1 MGSSTAPDQTRTSS
15 SSSSNSSTQTPY
27 QQPYY
32 QQQLGQAD
40 NLYRTGLPEYYGG
53 PTVAGMTPAQM
64 ESMNLAS
71 NWVTG
76 GAQDMMG
83 NMSNNYNDMMSGRVN
98 TGEGSPYGDMMNT
111 YRSQAMDS
119 ANQMMQGV
127 RSNQVMMGQP
137 GGSSRGDLLNNQVI
151 DEANKQVT
159 NAGAQMYN
167 NAYNQAQNTRNNAL
181 GQYSNIMNMPLGM
194 SASLYN
200 QVGLPQQQL
209 NQNIMND
216 AKQRYDYN
224 SQLPWQNLQRYQQMI
239 NGNMGS
245 TSSSSSGG
253 GSTQTV
259 PGQTTSGWDTVQK
272 IAGIGTQLMGIPGGG
287 LISGLLGGMGGGNSG
302 GGYAPVPSAPSQPYW
317 T

>member
-1 MGSSTAPDQTRTSS
+1 MGSSTAPDQTRTSTS
-15 SSSSNSSTQTPY
+15 SSSSSSTQTPY

-40 NLYRTGLPEYYGG
+40 NLYNMGMPEYYRG

-76 GAQDMMG
+76 GAQDMMS
-83 NMSNNYNDMMSGRVN
+83 NMNGWYGDMMSGRVN
-98 TGEGSPYGDMMNT
+98 TGEGSPYGDMANV
-111 YRSQAMDS
+111 YQQQASDR
-119 ANQMMQGV
+119 AKDMMQGL
-127 RSNQVMMGQP
+127 RSSQVMMGQP

-151 DEANKQVT
+151 DEANKNVSQ
-159 NAGAQMYN
+159 NMASMYS

-194 SASLYN
+194 SAALYN
-200 QVGLPQQQL
+200 QVGIPQQQL

-239 NGNMGS
+239 AGNMGG

-253 GSTQTV
+253 SSTQTV
-259 PGQTTSGWDTVQK
+259 PGQTTNPMDTIGK
-272 IAGIGTQLMGIPGGG
+272 IAGIGATIMGIPGGG
-287 LISGLLGGMGGGNSG
+287 MISGLLGGMGGSNSG

>member
-15 SSSSNSSTQTPY
+15 SSSSSSSTQTPY

-40 NLYRTGLPEYYGG
+40 NLYNIGMPEHYRG

-76 GAQDMMG
+76 GAQDMMSQMAG
-83 NMSNNYNDMMSGRVN
+83 NYNDMMSGRVN

-127 RSNQVMMGQP
+127 RSNQVMSGQP

-181 GQYSNIMNMPLGM
+181 GQYGNIMNMPLGM
-194 SASLYN
+194 SAALYN

-216 AKQRYDYN
+216 ARQRYDHN

-239 NGNMGS
+239 NGNMGG

-253 GSTQTV
+253 SSTRTI
-259 PGQTTSGWDTVQK
+259 PGQTTNSMDTIGQ
-272 IAGIGTQLMGIPGGG
+272 IAGIGATLMGIPGGG
-287 LISGLLGGMGGGNSG
+287 FLQGLLGGNSTSSG

>member
-15 SSSSNSSTQTPY
+15 SSSSSSSTQTPY

-40 NLYRTGLPEYYGG
+40 NLYNMGMPEYYRGA
-53 PTVAGMTPAQM
+53 TVAGMTPAQM

-98 TGEGSPYGDMMNT
+98 TGEGSPYGDMANV
-111 YRSQAMDS
+111 YQQQAMENAQD
-119 ANQMMQGV
+119 MMSGL
-127 RSNQVMMGQP
+127 RSSQVMSGQQ
-137 GGSSRGDLLNNQVI
+137 GGSTRGDLLNNQVI
-151 DEANKQVT
+151 DDANKNVSQ
-159 NAGAQMYN
+159 NMAGMYN
-167 NAYNQAQNTRNNAL
+167 NAYSQAQNTRNNAL
-181 GQYSNIMNMPLGM
+181 GQYGNIMNMPLGM
-194 SASLYN
+194 SAALYN
-200 QVGLPQQQL
+200 QVGVPQQQL

-239 NGNMGS
+239 NGNMGG

-253 GSTQTV
+253 SSTQTV

-287 LISGLLGGMGGGNSG
+287 FLQGLLGGNGTTSSG
-302 GGYAPVPSAPSQPYW
+302 VV
-317 T
+317 